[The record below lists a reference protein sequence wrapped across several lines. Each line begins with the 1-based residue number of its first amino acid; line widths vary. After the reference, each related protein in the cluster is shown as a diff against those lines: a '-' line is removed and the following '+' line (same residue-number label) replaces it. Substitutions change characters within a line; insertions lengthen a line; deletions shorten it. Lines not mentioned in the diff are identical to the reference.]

1 MRLQLWGSSLR
12 LKCSVAAEDCL
23 HRSSMATRHGQK
35 PKSCFQPA
43 LTKGEALQVRQ
54 ITNAFQRITHE
65 IPGWDKEKQ
74 SGLMRKTCT
83 MTLLEAGAS
92 KAEVDFHLGWD
103 DGTQPRNYA
112 RESLQVDM
120 KPQAK
125 AAGFARDFHYYLG
138 RADIAVPK
146 AWYDALMPV

>member
-1 MRLQLWGSSLR
+1 
-12 LKCSVAAEDCL
+12 
-23 HRSSMATRHGQK
+23 
-35 PKSCFQPA
+35 
-43 LTKGEALQVRQ
+43 
-54 ITNAFQRITHE
+54 
-65 IPGWDKEKQ
+65 
-74 SGLMRKTCT
+74 

-103 DGTQPRNYA
+103 DSTQPRNYA
-112 RESLQVDM
+112 RESLQVEM

-125 AAGFARDFHYYLG
+125 ATGFVRDFHHYLG